1 MRPRLLALAALGVVS
16 VTSLASGDEGFVPL
30 FDGEGLSGWTRFGGD
45 PKAEAWT
52 VEEGLIVSQGH
63 GGGWLGTE
71 REYGNFVLRLDF
83 RLSPGSNSGVYL
95 RAPADASHISRT
107 GMEIQLLDEEAER
120 HRDIQPWQKTGSI
133 YHVAAAK
140 LGYLKPPG
148 TWNALEIVADGP
160 RVIVR
165 LNGETVVDDRI
176 DQHPELDAE
185 HPGLKR
191 ETGRIGLQSHNDRV
205 EFRNVRVKELP
216 GPEQGAPQATTPD
229 SSQG

>member
-1 MRPRLLALAALGVVS
+1 MRPALLALFALAVLSVMSVRGVE
-16 VTSLASGDEGFVPL
+16 DGFAPL

-45 PKAEAWT
+45 PEARAWT
-52 VEEGLIVSQGH
+52 VEDGMIVSQGH

-71 REYGNFVLRLDF
+71 RDYDNFVLRLDF

-95 RAPADASHISRT
+95 RAPADTSHISRT

-120 HRDIQPWQKTGSI
+120 HRNIQPWQKTGSI
-133 YHVAAAK
+133 YHVAAART
-140 LGYLKPPG
+140 GYLKPPG

-176 DQHPELDAE
+176 DQHPGLDAE

-191 ETGRIGLQSHNDRV
+191 ATGRIGLQSHNDRV
-205 EFRNVRVKELP
+205 EFRNVRIRELDRIP
-216 GPEQGAPQATTPD
+216 
-229 SSQG
+229 

>member
-1 MRPRLLALAALGVVS
+1 MRATLLVLIVLEVVS
-16 VTSLASGDEGFVPL
+16 VTSRAADDEGFVAL

-45 PKAEAWT
+45 PEANAWT
-52 VEEGLIVSQGH
+52 VEDGLVVSQGH
-63 GGGWLGTE
+63 GGGWLGTA
-71 REYGNFVLRLDF
+71 REYDSFLLRLDF

-140 LGYLKPPG
+140 LGSLKPPG

-185 HPGLKR
+185 HPGLAR
-191 ETGRIGLQSHNDRV
+191 ESGRIGLQSHNDRV
-205 EFRNVRVKELP
+205 EFRNVRIKTLP
-216 GPEQGAPQATTPD
+216 G
-229 SSQG
+229 S